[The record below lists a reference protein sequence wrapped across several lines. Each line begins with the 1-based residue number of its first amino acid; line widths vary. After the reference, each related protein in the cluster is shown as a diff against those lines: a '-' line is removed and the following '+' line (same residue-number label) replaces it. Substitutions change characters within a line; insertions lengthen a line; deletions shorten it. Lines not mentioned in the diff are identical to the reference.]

1 MQNRDVLVHLYLSV
15 QIGIGMVP
23 SFLAVAVKHSDL
35 KALRRKGFSCL
46 QFQVS
51 HQAERSGQELKA
63 GTCSRTTEKAAL
75 QLIHSGLLNWLSPTA
90 QAHRTK
96 DGAAYSGSGPV
107 ASVTIQ
113 TVVHRHA
120 CRSVGSR
127 QFLSW
132 DSLLSWLQA
141 MSGGHLKLSR
151 MTFFL

>member
-35 KALRRKGFSCL
+35 KALRRKGFSSRSVIRQRGQGRNL
-46 QFQVS
+46 RQEPV
-51 HQAERSGQELKA
+51 AE
-63 GTCSRTTEKAAL
+63 TTEKAAL

-90 QAHRTK
+90 QAHWTK
-96 DGAAYSGSGPV
+96 DGATYSGSGPV